1 MELTIYNVIRRPV
14 VSSKASVLMQ
24 QLKKVVL
31 EIHPHAN
38 KPMVKEALKK
48 LFNVETETVRIVVRK
63 GKNRTFKRMATQGKL
78 SKRAIVT
85 LKPGYSLG
93 VAETGQVT
101 AEQMPAGQEK

>member
-1 MELTIYNVIRRPV
+1 MELSIYNVILGPV
-14 VSSKASVLMQ
+14 VSSKASGLMQ
-24 QLKKVVL
+24 QFKQVVL
-31 EIHPHAN
+31 RIHPQAN

-63 GKNRTFKRMATQGKL
+63 GKNRTVKRKITQGKL

-93 VAETGQVT
+93 VAETGQMAA
-101 AEQMPAGQEK
+101 AEQLPAGQK